1 MAPAQA
7 VPSDWKDSVF
17 LVIPA
22 YDEAESVGKVLSS
35 LKKAGFSHIIV
46 VDDGSKDA
54 TAEVARNGGAIT
66 LSHVVNRGL
75 GGALGTG
82 IQAAL
87 RLGAEYI
94 VTCDA
99 DGQHAPE
106 DVERVAL
113 SLSSGEA
120 DAVIGSRM
128 LSPEGMPFY
137 RRVGNFCLNI
147 ATFALFGVWVTDS
160 QSGLRGFTASAAGKL
175 DLEADRMEVSSE
187 IIHEIRR
194 NRLRF
199 REVPIRAIYTDY
211 SLAHGQS
218 SLNAFNILFKLFMR
232 KLLR

>member
-7 VPSDWKDSVF
+7 VPSGWKDSVF

-22 YDEAESVGKVLSS
+22 YDEAESVGKVLES
-35 LKKAGFSHIIV
+35 LKKAGFSRIIV

-54 TAEVARNGGAIT
+54 TAEVARSGGAIT

-87 RLGAEYI
+87 RLDAEYI

-106 DVERVAL
+106 DVEKVAL

-137 RRVGNFCLNI
+137 RKVGNFCLNI
-147 ATFALFGVWVTDS
+147 ATFILFGVWVTDS

>member
-7 VPSDWKDSVF
+7 VPSDWKGSVF

-35 LKKAGFSHIIV
+35 LKKAGFSRIIV

-54 TAEVARNGGAIT
+54 TAEVARNGGAVTI
-66 LSHVVNRGL
+66 SHIVNRGL

-106 DVERVAL
+106 DVEKVAL

-128 LSPEGMPFY
+128 LSPDGMPFY

-147 ATFALFGVWVTDS
+147 ATFILFGVWVTDS

-175 DLEADRMEVSSE
+175 DLEADRMEVS
-187 IIHEIRR
+187 
-194 NRLRF
+194 
-199 REVPIRAIYTDY
+199 
-211 SLAHGQS
+211 
-218 SLNAFNILFKLFMR
+218 
-232 KLLR
+232 

>member
-1 MAPAQA
+1 MPEG
-7 VPSDWKDSVF
+7 WRDSVF
-17 LVIPA
+17 LVVPA
-22 YDEAESVGKVLSS
+22 YNEEETVGKVLDC
-35 LKKAGFSHIIV
+35 LKKAGFSRIIV

-54 TAEVARNGGAIT
+54 TADIARRGGAIT
-66 LSHVVNRGL
+66 LTHAVNRGL

-87 RLGAEYI
+87 RLGAEFI

-113 SLSSGEA
+113 SLRSGDA

-128 LSPEGMPFY
+128 LSPEGMPLY
-137 RRVGNFCLNI
+137 RRVGNSCLNI
-147 ATFALFGVWVTDS
+147 ATFILFGVWVTDS
-160 QSGLRGFTASAAGKL
+160 QSGLRGFTRSAAEKL
-175 DLEADRMEVSSE
+175 ALEANRMEVSSE

-194 NRLRF
+194 NRLRLK
-199 REVPIRAIYTDY
+199 EVPIRAIYTDY

-218 SLNAFNILFKLFMR
+218 PLNAFNILFKLFVK
-232 KLLR
+232 KLLK